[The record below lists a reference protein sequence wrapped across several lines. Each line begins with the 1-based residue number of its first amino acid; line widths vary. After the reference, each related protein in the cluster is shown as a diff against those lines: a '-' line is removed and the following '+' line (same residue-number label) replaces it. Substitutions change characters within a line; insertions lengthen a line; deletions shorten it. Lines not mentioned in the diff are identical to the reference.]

1 MVYFITNQRFIETE
15 DIKQGSFQQCIE
27 YISNIYEIGVD
38 TETEGFDPYTKK
50 ILSIQVGDYTDQFFI
65 EWMSLTK
72 KQTLQLKEILESKDK
87 LILLQNAKFDLK
99 FLYLQFI
106 YPQNIYDTFLAECIL
121 TTGYKDID
129 RDLSL
134 KGLTNKYCKIDLD
147 KSVRSKISS
156 EGLSNRVII
165 YGANDIKYLSKI
177 KKRQVHLIYKYSLE
191 KVLELENEVVKV
203 FAKLENNG
211 ICLNTKEWLDISDLV
226 EKERTRIELEMDN
239 LIYKLG
245 RSTNNIT
252 NKLTKYCRIYKQQSL
267 FFEPTKRNTYINWS
281 SNNQKLKLLKDL
293 GLKVTSVG
301 DKVLQSNKYKHE
313 LIPLLLE
320 YTKHNK
326 LANTFG
332 RKFLN
337 FINPVTNRIHY
348 NVWQILST
356 GRISVSNP
364 NLNQIPSHG
373 KIGKRIRSSF
383 IPQEGYKIVGGDY
396 SGMELRIIAEYSKD
410 PTWVNAFNNGEDLHS
425 KLCAM
430 TFNMPIENVRKPF
443 PPKPTFTYRDVQKTI
458 NFG

>member
-1 MVYFITNQRFIETE
+1 M
-15 DIKQGSFQQCIE
+15 
-27 YISNIYEIGVD
+27 
-38 TETEGFDPYTKK
+38 TEGFDPYTKQ

-252 NKLTKYCRIYKQQSL
+252 
-267 FFEPTKRNTYINWS
+267 
-281 SNNQKLKLLKDL
+281 
-293 GLKVTSVG
+293 